1 MCITAHPDDEAG
13 SFGGTLRIYA
23 DRGVETSVVC
33 LTPGQA
39 GSHRG
44 GAAND
49 QELSE
54 LRKKEFD
61 ASCAILRVAK
71 PVVLDYADGQLYR
84 QELNRVVYE
93 LVSHVRK
100 FRPQVVLTYGSDG
113 GVTGHPDHAM
123 AGIFGTLAFQWA
135 GRSNRYTDQ
144 FDSALQAYRA
154 QKLYY
159 STADFVLPGRQQ
171 VTFAP
176 ATAAIEIGAVLETK
190 IAAFKAHTSQQPLWP
205 VFEGN
210 TRKRGPEETFHLAA
224 AIKQPPL
231 EMETDLFAG
240 IVED

>member
-1 MCITAHPDDEAG
+1 
-13 SFGGTLRIYA
+13 
-23 DRGVETSVVC
+23 
-33 LTPGQA
+33 
-39 GSHRG
+39 
-44 GAAND
+44 
-49 QELSE
+49 
-54 LRKKEFD
+54 
-61 ASCAILRVAK
+61 
-71 PVVLDYADGQLYR
+71 
-84 QELNRVVYE
+84 
-93 LVSHVRK
+93 
-100 FRPQVVLTYGSDG
+100 
-113 GVTGHPDHAM
+113 
-123 AGIFGTLAFQWA
+123 
-135 GRSNRYTDQ
+135 
-144 FDSALQAYRA
+144 LQAYRA

-210 TRKRGPEETFHLAA
+210 TRKRGPQETFHLAA